1 MKGGKYATSLKV
13 NNFFPSFMAPA
24 AKHVSKCPADR
35 GKELPT
41 FPVKLGNLL
50 GKVEPHQCPGLRMGR

>member
-1 MKGGKYATSLKV
+1 
-13 NNFFPSFMAPA
+13 MAPA

-50 GKVEPHQCPGLRMGR
+50 GKVEPH